1 MIKEIII
8 VLATAVMSMIV
19 IATPGCDSDC
29 AEDKAAVE
37 VTDAAALPGDVTP
50 TLAGDAT
57 PTEN

>member
-8 VLATAVMSMIV
+8 VILATVLATAVI
-19 IATPGCDSDC
+19 TTTGCDSDC
-29 AEDKAAVE
+29 AEEKAVVE